1 MVENTPFADVSC
13 RRGVSFVIPIRRTKK
28 SVHDKNTCQG
38 RIQFRGATLV
48 QEKLPALD
56 GIPTYS
62 RQLTY
67 ALRRKILGYCLS
79 LRPLRPI

>member
-1 MVENTPFADVSC
+1 M
-13 RRGVSFVIPIRRTKK
+13 PIRRTKK

-38 RIQFRGATLV
+38 RIRFRGATLV

-56 GIPTYS
+56 GILAYS

-79 LRPLRPI
+79 LRLCGSFDGLRSAGFHRSGSL